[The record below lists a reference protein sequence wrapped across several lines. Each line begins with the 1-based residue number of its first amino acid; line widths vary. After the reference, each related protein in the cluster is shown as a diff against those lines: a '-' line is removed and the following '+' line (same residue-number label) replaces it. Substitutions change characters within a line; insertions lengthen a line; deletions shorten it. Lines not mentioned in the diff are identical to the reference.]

1 LAQQSTFVEEMMA
14 AGRGV
19 IGLLVG
25 DRQSGSYFDLSLRGL
40 AGSFIALLL
49 ITALNAVLPIVL
61 GAEGESITRNVLM
74 VVLLFALQVGCS
86 AIVLRQVGRLD
97 GLVPYLV
104 ADNWATFFLTLIS
117 AAIAAAGAANDV
129 TLVVLAMV
137 VIFVEVNIARL
148 IVTLPPLQIAM
159 FIIAQ
164 LVGVSIGLALI
175 GFVLPIPPEVV
186 DAVAAVQ

>member
-1 LAQQSTFVEEMMA
+1 MA

-19 IGLLVG
+19 ISLLVG
-25 DRQSGSYFDLSLRGL
+25 DRQAGSYFDFSRRGL

-49 ITALNAVLPIVL
+49 ITALNAILPIIL
-61 GAEGESITRNVLM
+61 GNEAESITRNVVM
-74 VVLLFALQVGCS
+74 VVLLFVLQLGCS
-86 AIVLRQVGRLD
+86 AIVLRQIGRLD

-104 ADNWATFFLTLIS
+104 ADNWATFFLTLVMS
-117 AAIAAAGAANDV
+117 AIAAAGFTSDF
-129 TLVVLAMV
+129 TLVVLAVV

-164 LVGVSIGLALI
+164 LVGVTIGLGLI
-175 GFVLPIPPEVV
+175 GILFPITP
-186 DAVAAVQ
+186 DIASAAAAMAQ

>member
-1 LAQQSTFVEEMMA
+1 MA

-74 VVLLFALQVGCS
+74 VALLFALQVGCS

-175 GFVLPIPPEVV
+175 SFILPIPPEVA